1 LGPIKL
7 PAPTFIGASFK
18 SWRNSSIWGGG
29 GRRQDETVGSE
40 AASFTFSTEVDWRT
54 WQAVEELVL
63 QVAPSNAETKAGR
76 LIIEQVSL
84 GFRLPQS
91 LPLFGHTAL
100 HSLFHCRFRAYQLGF
115 STAVCWVSLVKET
128 QNMVLAGSWVKGETC
143 KSQELE

>member
-1 LGPIKL
+1 MKE
-7 PAPTFIGASFK
+7 FIHL
-18 SWRNSSIWGGG
+18 GGG